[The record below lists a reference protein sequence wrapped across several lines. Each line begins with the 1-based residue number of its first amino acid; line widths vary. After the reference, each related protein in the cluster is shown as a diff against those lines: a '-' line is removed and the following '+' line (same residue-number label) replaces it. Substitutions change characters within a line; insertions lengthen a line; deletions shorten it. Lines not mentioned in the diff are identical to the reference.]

1 MAANDA
7 GGALADFARR
17 PPREKAMIFGVIA
30 LLMGLLYWQFLLRP
44 LQKKFKREQV
54 QNQTLIDEGDTLSAQ
69 LEQFKDL
76 GTKQIALNRKIEED
90 RKALP
95 TEAELPAFFE
105 TLNRK
110 VGDAGVEVRK
120 WEYEHETKVDD
131 FYRVPIEI
139 ELTGTWNQM
148 KRFFVSLV
156 PHDETGAAG
165 DLPKEE
171 ERIITIEDLSIGE
184 PVVKN
189 GEILL
194 TARFTAS
201 TFRQDEK
208 KPDPPKPG
216 TPAATPAPASATPPA
231 GSAAPAGSGSS
242 APAGSAAPAGS
253 GAAPAG
259 SGSGSGKG
267 SGSAAPGGLPGEV
280 KHEVQGSVDD
290 AAKRDRDAAGKLKG
304 GL

>member
-1 MAANDA
+1 MATTDT

-30 LLMGLLYWQFLLRP
+30 LLLGLLYWQFMLRP
-44 LQKKFKREQV
+44 LQKKSAREQV
-54 QNQTLIDEGDTLSAQ
+54 QNKTLIDEGDTLSMQ
-69 LEQFKDL
+69 LEAFKDL
-76 GTKQIALNRKIEED
+76 GTKQIALNRQIEQD

-120 WEYEHETKVDD
+120 WEYKREAKVDD

-139 ELTGTWNQM
+139 ELTGTWNQI
-148 KRFFVSLV
+148 KKFFVSLV
-156 PHDETGAAG
+156 PHDDAGAAG
-165 DLPKEE
+165 DLPREE
-171 ERIITIEDLSIGE
+171 ERIITIEDLSIAD
-184 PVVKN
+184 PAVKN

-194 TARFTAS
+194 TAKFTAS

-208 KPDPPKPG
+208 KMDPPPPGTAPAAAKPP
-216 TPAATPAPASATPPA
+216 TPAAGT
-231 GSAAPAGSGSS
+231 GSAGSGS
-242 APAGSAAPAGS
+242 
-253 GAAPAG
+253 AG
-259 SGSGSGKG
+259 SGSGSAGSG
-267 SGSAAPGGLPGEV
+267 SGSAKGSGGGGLPGEV
-280 KHEVQGSVDD
+280 KRDVQGSVDD
-290 AAKRDRDAAGKLKG
+290 AAKRDKDAAAKLKG

>member
-30 LLMGLLYWQFLLRP
+30 LLLGLLYWQFMLRP
-44 LQKKFKREQV
+44 LQKKYAREQV
-54 QNQTLIDEGDTLSAQ
+54 QNKTLIDDGETLSMQ

-76 GTKQIALNRKIEED
+76 STTQISLNRQIEQD

-105 TLNRK
+105 TLNGK

-120 WEYEHETKVDD
+120 WEYKREAKVDD

-139 ELTGTWNQM
+139 ELTGTWNQI
-148 KRFFVSLV
+148 KKFFVSLV
-156 PHDETGAAG
+156 PRDDSGAAG
-165 DLPKEE
+165 DLPKEQ
-171 ERIITIEDLSIGE
+171 ERIITIENLSIADAL
-184 PVVKN
+184 VKN

-194 TARFTAS
+194 TAKFTAS

-208 KPDPPKPG
+208 KPDPPPPG
-216 TPAATPAPASATPPA
+216 TAPAATPAAPAA
-231 GSAAPAGSGSS
+231 GSAAAPKPGSGS
-242 APAGSAAPAGS
+242 
-253 GAAPAG
+253 AG
-259 SGSGSGKG
+259 SGSGSAG
-267 SGSAAPGGLPGEV
+267 SGSAGSGSGAKGSGAGGLPGEV
-280 KHEVQGSVDD
+280 KREVQGSVDD
-290 AAKRDRDAAGKLKG
+290 AAKRERDAAGKLKG